1 MSYVVVFST
10 APGFQRA
17 FSFHPFHREEH
28 LYVDM
33 AFFMSVCFC
42 SFSFFVETRTSPDN
56 TDGRV
61 DTYQKFSG
69 SMFCPSSS
77 QAIGEGSHQG
87 AIPTSPLS
95 VLHTQ
100 SCMQCTVVNLCAS
113 KRDDLDGQI
122 DCLFSICIDRS
133 IVQQTVGAG
142 RRRLPQHP
150 LHNARDIT
158 VIIPRFQ
165 IFIFLHSREKC
176 INPWVI
182 FLHSYTYPVD
192 CLHHRALFLVSEPI
206 HVLLAIA
213 DGRLGVTPHACLKP
227 LSNQGFQLHSLCL
240 QSSRRFCP

>member
-56 TDGRV
+56 TDGLHVWTRIRSFQV
-61 DTYQKFSG
+61 QCSVHRLQ
-69 SMFCPSSS
+69 S
-77 QAIGEGSHQG
+77 QAVGQGSYQG

-122 DCLFSICIDRS
+122 DSLFSICIDRS

-150 LHNARDIT
+150 LHNARDVT
-158 VIIPRFQ
+158 VIIP
-165 IFIFLHSREKC
+165 
-176 INPWVI
+176 
-182 FLHSYTYPVD
+182 
-192 CLHHRALFLVSEPI
+192 
-206 HVLLAIA
+206 
-213 DGRLGVTPHACLKP
+213 
-227 LSNQGFQLHSLCL
+227 
-240 QSSRRFCP
+240 